1 MSQEKK
7 PGATPKLNSTKLPP
21 HPSPADPDHDEWL
34 IDEASDESF
43 PASDPSSATQPHV
56 LPRDKKKK

>member
-1 MSQEKK
+1 MSPKNK
-7 PGATPKLNSTKLPP
+7 PGATPKLHGTKLPP
-21 HPSPADPDHDEWL
+21 YPSPADPEHDEWL

-56 LPRDKKKK
+56 LPGNKKKK